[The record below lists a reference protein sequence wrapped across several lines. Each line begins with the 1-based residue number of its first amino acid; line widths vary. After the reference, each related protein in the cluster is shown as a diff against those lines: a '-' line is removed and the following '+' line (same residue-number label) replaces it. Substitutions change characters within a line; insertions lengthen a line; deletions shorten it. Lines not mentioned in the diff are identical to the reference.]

1 MAKSK
6 RSKRAVAEDSLI
18 AKWDAGDRVQR
29 ELAGWFNADR
39 RATIEAGRASAA
51 EVPKIIVDFQNMTLA
66 AMQGATD
73 VVSEAQLRALARE
86 LDDLRNWCRGFG

>member
-6 RSKRAVAEDSLI
+6 RCKPAAAEGSLI
-18 AKWDAGDRVQR
+18 AKWDVGDRVRR
-29 ELAGWFNADR
+29 ELSGRFDADR
-39 RATIEAGRASAA
+39 RAIIEAGRASAA
-51 EVPKIIVDFQNMTLA
+51 EVPNIIGHFQKMNLA

-73 VVSEAQLRALARE
+73 VVSEAELRALARE